1 MAARTALPA
10 AATKN
15 DPRQPYEAYI
25 QENSSGT
32 HAPPMPAPEAIQ
44 PHARARASGGFQL
57 ALILPAAGY
66 MGAAKMP
73 INSRNVRNAGTM
85 PINAPRPGRPPS
97 AVIPVNNADPNAITA
112 SDARG
117 PEKSVNQPPGI
128 IMIE

>member
-1 MAARTALPA
+1 
-10 AATKN
+10 
-15 DPRQPYEAYI
+15 
-25 QENSSGT
+25 
-32 HAPPMPAPEAIQ
+32 
-44 PHARARASGGFQL
+44 
-57 ALILPAAGY
+57 